1 MVLLLGLSQAL
12 LAQED
17 IFKDYAKQRYLQ
29 SYCLYPS
36 TLRMLN
42 LNDNTAFDELASSID
57 KLLIYEL
64 DSVAATSQSF
74 DQMLK
79 AYREEGFEEYVHIIG
94 AGQYTTILGK
104 ESRID
109 EMVGVITLADQ
120 VLAFFLRGNVAWQK
134 IPTLMNTLQEN
145 DVFNVLN
152 LKTEEW
158 N

>member
-17 IFKDYAKQRYLQ
+17 IFKDYAKQRFLQ

-64 DSVAATSQSF
+64 DSVATTSRSY
-74 DQMLK
+74 DQMLM
-79 AYREEGFEEYVHIIG
+79 AYREAGFEEYVYIEG
-94 AGQYTTILGK
+94 AGQHTIILGK

-152 LKTEEW
+152 LKPEEW